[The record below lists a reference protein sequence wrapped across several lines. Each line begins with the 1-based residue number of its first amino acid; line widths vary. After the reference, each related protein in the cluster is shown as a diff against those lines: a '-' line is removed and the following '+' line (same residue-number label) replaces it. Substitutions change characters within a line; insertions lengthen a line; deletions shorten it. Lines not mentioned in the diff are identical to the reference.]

1 MSETLDLVLVI
12 LAVAASVAYL
22 AWRKLRLARRAP
34 RDWTSG
40 HAEAC
45 DSCPIVEIQKAR
57 QRLQLS
63 K

>member
-1 MSETLDLVLVI
+1 MSETLNLILVI
-12 LAVAASVAYL
+12 AAVALSVMYL
-22 AWRKLRLARRAP
+22 AWRKLRLARRGP

-57 QRLQLS
+57 ERVQLS

>member
-1 MSETLDLVLVI
+1 MSETLNLTLVI
-12 LAVAASVAYL
+12 LAVVASVVYL
-22 AWRKLRLARRAP
+22 AWRKLRLARRVP

-45 DSCPIVEIQKAR
+45 DSCPVIEIKKAR
-57 QRLQLS
+57 ERIQHS